1 MTARF
6 QARTALASAFVLG
19 ILTCGLS
26 AAAQPQSEPQQPEL
40 QQPDLQQLERI
51 IAVVGNEIVL
61 QSDVDAQIF
70 QMEASGMPVGDVCP
84 VVEQLMLQKLL
95 LHQARLDS
103 IEVDDGEVTAQIDR
117 RLEYYIRMFGSL
129 EAFEAEYGKTVAA
142 WKAEFREP
150 MREQI
155 MADRMQAEIEGQ
167 VRATPRDIADHFAD
181 IPSDSLPLIPEELR
195 YSRLL
200 IEPEMTEA
208 QKLET
213 RGVLDSIRSEV
224 VSGKLSLTLAAM
236 RHSEDPGSKY
246 KGGCYEDI
254 RRGAFVPE
262 VEGQVFA
269 TPEGAFSPV
278 FESDFGFHFVK
289 TTNIRGE
296 VFSMCHV
303 LMKPTVPE
311 TALTAA
317 AALADSVAV
326 LLAADSLTF
335 EEAVS
340 KYSTDEETKN
350 QGGRVINPRSG
361 GLFHG
366 VDELERTQFF
376 LINELRPGE
385 HSQPTAVDGA
395 EQQAY
400 GLYRLDERKPAHAAN
415 PQQDYELFQMKVEA
429 DLRQA
434 KLDKWTRRRLAET
447 YVRLTDDFGSC
458 TFDQRWF
465 GDSAGA
471 GQ

>member
-1 MTARF
+1 MTARSY
-6 QARTALASAFVLG
+6 AIHTLPLLALCFGGFSLV
-19 ILTCGLS
+19 
-26 AAAQPQSEPQQPEL
+26 AQQEPE
-40 QQPDLQQLERI
+40 LQQLERI
-51 IAVVGNEIVL
+51 VAVVGNEIIL
-61 QSDVDAQIF
+61 QSDIDAQIF
-70 QMEASGMPVGDVCP
+70 QMEASGMPVQDVCP
-84 VVEQLMLQKLL
+84 IVDQLMLQKLL

-103 IEVDDGEVTAQIDR
+103 IMVDDGEVTAQIDR
-117 RLEYYIRMFGSL
+117 RLEYYISMFGSV

-167 VRATPRDIADHFAD
+167 VRATPRDIADHFAA
-181 IPSDSLPLIPEELR
+181 IPADSLPLIPEEVR
-195 YSRLL
+195 YSRIL
-200 IEPEMTEA
+200 IEPELTEA

-213 RGVLDSIRSEV
+213 RAFLDSIRSEV
-224 VSGKLSLTLAAM
+224 VSGRLSLTLAAM

-254 RRGAFVPE
+254 HRGAFVPE

-303 LMKPTVPE
+303 LVKPTVPDV
-311 TALTAA
+311 ALEDA
-317 AALADSVAV
+317 AALADSVAS
-326 LLAADSLTF
+326 LLDVDSLTF
-335 EEAVS
+335 EQAV
-340 KYSTDEETKN
+340 KRFSTEEETRN
-350 QGGRVINPRSG
+350 QDGHITTPRTG

-366 VDELERTQFF
+366 VDELERTDFF

-385 HSQPTAVDGA
+385 HSTATAVEGA

-400 GLYRLDERKPAHAAN
+400 AIYRLDERKPAHAAN
-415 PQQDYELFQMKVEA
+415 PQQDYELFQMQVEA
-429 DLRQA
+429 NLREA
-434 KLDKWTRRRLAET
+434 KLNKWVRRRLGET
-447 YVRLTDDFGSC
+447 YVRLTPDFAGC
-458 TFDQRWF
+458 DFHRDWL
-465 GDSAGA
+465 GDAA
-471 GQ
+471 ETE

>member
-1 MTARF
+1 MNTRH
-6 QARTALASAFVLG
+6 FVL
-19 ILTCGLS
+19 LS
-26 AAAQPQSEPQQPEL
+26 LAWSLSVVHAQEQPELAQPEL
-40 QQPDLQQLERI
+40 QQLERL

-61 QSDVDAQIF
+61 QSDVDAQLF
-70 QMEASGMPVGDVCP
+70 QMEASGMPVTDVCP

-103 IEVDDGEVTAQIDR
+103 IMVDDGEVTAQIDR
-117 RLEYYIRMFGSL
+117 RLEYYIRMFGSV

-167 VRATPRDIADHFAD
+167 VRATPRDIADHFDA
-181 IPSDSLPLIPEELR
+181 IPTDSLPLIPEEIR
-195 YSRLL
+195 YSRLM
-200 IEPEMTEA
+200 IEPELSESE
-208 QKLET
+208 KLET
-213 RGVLDSIRSEV
+213 RMKLDSIRGEV
-224 VSGKLSLTLAAM
+224 VAGNLSLTLAAM

-262 VEGQVFA
+262 VEAQVFA

-289 TTNIRGE
+289 TTNLRGE

-311 TALTAA
+311 SALTQAA
-317 AALADSVAV
+317 QLADSIAV
-326 LLAADSLTF
+326 LLAIDSLTF
-335 EEAVS
+335 EEAVTR
-340 KYSTDEETKN
+340 YSTDEETQN
-350 QGGRVINPRSG
+350 QVGRVINPRTG

-376 LINELRPGE
+376 MINELRTGE
-385 HSQPTAVDGA
+385 YSEPTAVEGE

-400 GLYRLDERKPAHAAN
+400 ALYRLDERKPAHAAS
-415 PQQDYELFQMKVEA
+415 PQQDYELFQMQVESE
-429 DLRQA
+429 LRQS
-434 KLDKWTRRRLAET
+434 KLSKWVRRRLAET
-447 YVRLTDDFGSC
+447 YVRLTDDFDGC
-458 TFDQRWF
+458 TFDQDWF
-465 GDSAGA
+465 GESAA
-471 GQ
+471 GSR

>member
-1 MTARF
+1 MNTRH
-6 QARTALASAFVLG
+6 FVL
-19 ILTCGLS
+19 LS
-26 AAAQPQSEPQQPEL
+26 LAWSLSVAHAQEQPEL
-40 QQPDLQQLERI
+40 AQPELQQLERI

-61 QSDVDAQIF
+61 QSDVDAQLF
-70 QMEASGMPVGDVCP
+70 QMEASGMPVTDVCP

-103 IEVDDGEVTAQIDR
+103 IMVDDGEVTAQIDR
-117 RLEYYIRMFGSL
+117 RLEYYIRMFGSV

-167 VRATPRDIADHFAD
+167 VRATPRDIADHFDA
-181 IPSDSLPLIPEELR
+181 IPTDSLPLIPEEIR
-195 YSRLL
+195 YSRLM
-200 IEPEMTEA
+200 IEPELSESE
-208 QKLET
+208 KLET
-213 RGVLDSIRSEV
+213 RMKLDSIRGEV
-224 VSGKLSLTLAAM
+224 VAGNLSLTLAAM

-262 VEGQVFA
+262 VEAQVFA

-289 TTNIRGE
+289 TTNLRGE

-311 TALTAA
+311 SALTEAA
-317 AALADSVAV
+317 QLADSIAV
-326 LLAADSLTF
+326 LLAIDSLTF
-335 EEAVS
+335 EEAVTR
-340 KYSTDEETKN
+340 YSTDEETQN
-350 QGGRVINPRSG
+350 QGGRVINPRTG

-376 LINELRPGE
+376 MINELRTGE
-385 HSQPTAVDGA
+385 YSEPTAVEGE

-400 GLYRLDERKPAHAAN
+400 ALYRLDERKPAHAAS
-415 PQQDYELFQMKVEA
+415 PQQDYELFQMQVESE
-429 DLRQA
+429 LRQS
-434 KLDKWTRRRLAET
+434 KLSKWVRRRLAET
-447 YVRLTDDFGSC
+447 YVRLTDDFDGC
-458 TFDQRWF
+458 TFDQDWF
-465 GDSAGA
+465 GETTLGA
-471 GQ
+471 R